1 MLKEFKRDAVRKE
14 LDQLSEQL
22 AQKKQL
28 LPEIQEKEERAQQ
41 LVKKSEELGVT
52 VEEVQFI
59 DHFGK
64 FCAI

>member
-59 DHFGK
+59 NNFGK

>member
-59 DHFGK
+59 NNFGK
-64 FCAI
+64 FCSI